1 MKKILDFFAR
11 YKVYFAF
18 LVLTAVSLALIAGGD
33 ANKIGGFRAAV
44 IGSIGALQ
52 NAFSKAPNP
61 IATKSENRALR
72 RLNIELSEEVTRMR
86 KAGVEN
92 KRLRAMLDLI
102 ANSERNYIVAQ
113 VVGMSSIEMRNYAT
127 LNKGSADGVKTG
139 MAVRTDAGLVG
150 SVYGASSN
158 FAMVELIDNRGSRIA
173 CRAVKSGV
181 EGILAWRGGTVFELK
196 NIPKSFDVEAGE
208 TVLTSNYSGKFPE
221 DVPVGRIIEVKN
233 DPGETF
239 LTVSVEPFSELHRL
253 EEVFVI
259 DELVDPERLKLVEEI
274 EEKIERRKSGEF

>member
-1 MKKILDFFAR
+1 M
-11 YKVYFAF
+11 
-18 LVLTAVSLALIAGGD
+18 ALIAGGD

-61 IATKSENRALR
+61 IATKSENRSLR

-92 KRLRAMLDLI
+92 KRLRTMLDLREK
-102 ANSERNYIVAQ
+102 SEKNYIVAE

-127 LNKGSADGVKTG
+127 LNVGADDGVKIG
-139 MAVRTDAGLVG
+139 MAARNDAGLVG
-150 SVYGASSN
+150 SIYGTSRN
-158 FAMVELIDNRGSRIA
+158 FALVELIDNRGSRIA

-181 EGILAWRGGTVFELK
+181 EGLLAWRGGAEFELK
-196 NIPKSFDVEAGE
+196 NIPKSYNVEAGE
-208 TVLTSNYSGKFPE
+208 TVLTSNYSCKFPE
-221 DVPVGRIIEVKN
+221 DIPVGRITEVIN
-233 DPGETF
+233 EPGETF
-239 LTVSVEPFSELHRL
+239 LTVRVEPFAELHRL

-259 DELVDPERLKLVEEI
+259 LELPDPERLKLVQEI
-274 EEKIERRKSGEF
+274 EKKIERRKSGEF